1 MLHLHMGHIIF
12 GYVARYS
19 RISAPAGAPPSG
31 RSTQHADAERFGVQ
45 PVDQSQK
52 QAVSLETYEIR
63 ILELVASEVAQPRT
77 PAKSL
82 S

>member
-1 MLHLHMGHIIF
+1 MGHIF
-12 GYVARYS
+12 LVALQGIRES
-19 RISAPAGAPPSG
+19 PPPLGPPPSV
-31 RSTQHADAERFGVQ
+31 RSTQHAGAERSGVQ

-63 ILELVASEVAQPRT
+63 ILELVASEVTQPRT